1 MTGVPDAIHAGK
13 QATRAKT
20 LVFSKFCDSF
30 DYRDVRKMEISKF
43 K

>member
-1 MTGVPDAIHAGK
+1 MQDAIHAGK

-20 LVFSKFCDSF
+20 LDFSIFCDSF
-30 DYRDVRKMEISKF
+30 DCRDVRKLEISKF